1 MSPER
6 DVVLDITPEDYD
18 AMASPFIEIP
28 IGASGQPKA
37 GDECFFLV
45 EAQANIGEKTP
56 GVSYQVPLMVMEE
69 GVNKGKIVD
78 WYPGYRGQALN
89 IFKRGLEAFDKKD
102 VVEDV
107 VPDIH
112 LLGNTDDANA
122 LWLEKI
128 LDVLENMP
136 SENLVTVPE
145 PFVPHIRE
153 ILEKMNKVRGQ
164 GPAVAVEIDS

>member
-6 DVVLDITPEDYD
+6 DVLLDVTPEDYD

-28 IGASGQPKA
+28 IGASGRPEA
-37 GDECFFLV
+37 GDECYLLV

-89 IFKRGLEAFDKKD
+89 IFKRVLEAFGKED
-102 VVEDV
+102 VVED
-107 VPDIH
+107 IKGKLH
-112 LLGNTDDANA
+112 LYIDRIAGAQAKARFVREWSNPQ
-122 LWLEKI
+122 EPGKKPI
-128 LDVLENMP
+128 LRAVLDSTQFIGAKEEP
-136 SENLVTVPE
+136 PIVEQLV
-145 PFVPHIRE
+145 
-153 ILEKMNKVRGQ
+153 
-164 GPAVAVEIDS
+164 

>member
-1 MSPER
+1 VSPER
-6 DVVLDITPEDYD
+6 DVVLDVTPEDYD

-37 GDECFFLV
+37 GDEYYLLV

-89 IFKRGLEAFDKKD
+89 IFKRALEAFGKKD
-102 VVEDV
+102 VVENV
-107 VPDIH
+107 KGKMH
-112 LLGNTDDANA
+112 LYIDRIAGAQA
-122 LWLEKI
+122 KAR
-128 LDVLENMP
+128 
-136 SENLVTVPE
+136 
-145 PFVPHIRE
+145 FIRE
-153 ILEKMNKVRGQ
+153 WSNPQEAGKRPVLR
-164 GPAVAVEIDS
+164 AVLDSTQFIGADEEPPTVEELM